1 MTVLIL
7 TSKFGMGHYYAAEA
21 IAEQLMAERPEDKIY
36 VEDFMNVIA
45 GKSSKQ
51 LYAAYS
57 NFVAK
62 GGNVYNLIYRHYTE
76 KATEMVTEWEQYS
89 SYAAILEAINPM
101 NSVIYK
107 ALKKTIEKRRPDL
120 IISTYSGCNR
130 YIGDY
135 LRKTNSD
142 IGFITCITDIGI
154 HGKWVDSNVDMYMT
168 ASEETK
174 QSLIEI
180 GVPAQN
186 IAVTG
191 IPVRYGFKEAQPER
205 AQCKI
210 AGEKNLLIMG
220 GGLGLLPEEAG
231 FYERL
236 DRVSGLKTTVI
247 TGKNKNVL
255 KRFAGKY
262 ENVEFLSYT
271 MDIDRYIKNAD
282 WLLTK
287 PGGITTFEAINAATP
302 LILIKPFLQQETL
315 NGEFVKKHK
324 MGILLEKGTMESID
338 EIIFAVND
346 EVLRKRCSYNMRE
359 LCEGFNKK
367 ALEDYIWDMDCMKS
381 GCADARRQNGDFYV

>member
-21 IAEQLMAERPEDKIY
+21 IAAQLMADRPDDKIY
-36 VEDFMNVIA
+36 VEDFMGIIA

-57 NFVAK
+57 SFVAR

-76 KATEMVTEWEQYS
+76 KATEMISEKDS
-89 SYAAILEAINPM
+89 SYTAIMEVVNPM

-107 ALKKTIEKRRPDL
+107 ALKKTIEKRRPDV
-120 IISTYSGCNR
+120 IISTYSGCNK

-135 LRKTNSD
+135 LRKTNSH
-142 IGFITCITDIGI
+142 IGFVTCITDIGI
-154 HGKWVDSNVDMYMT
+154 HGKWVDPQVDMYMT

-174 QSLIEI
+174 QSLMEI

-191 IPVRYGFKEAQPER
+191 IPVRQGFKETRPEKASR
-205 AQCKI
+205 KAACK
-210 AGEKNLLIMG
+210 KNLLIMG

-236 DRVSGLKTTVI
+236 DKVSGLKTTVI
-247 TGKNKNVL
+247 AGKNKNVL
-255 KRFAGKY
+255 KRFAEKY

-271 MDIDRYIKNAD
+271 KEIERYIKNAD

-302 LILIKPFLQQETL
+302 LILVKPFLQQEIL
-315 NGEFVKKHK
+315 NGEFVKKHR
-324 MGILLEKGTMESID
+324 MGILLEKEIMESID
-338 EIIFAVND
+338 DIISAVND
-346 EVLRKRCSYNMRE
+346 EVLRKRCSYNMSK
-359 LCEGFNKK
+359 LCEGFDKE
-367 ALEDYIWDMDCMKS
+367 ALEDYIWDMDRMKP
-381 GCADARRQNGDFYV
+381 GCADAMRR